1 MLHQICSSE
10 FIDSHIEP
18 YIDPFRGCVTHSGQL
33 WDESCTVGTVAWHF
47 VESSSAWWLQGELFI
62 IDVSQSVDLD
72 HPRALDFLRE
82 DIQHINAFFRRAGV
96 ATLTMRE
103 LFDFVVDT
111 KITAGNIDVAL
122 LGLMNLAAR

>member
-1 MLHQICSSE
+1 M
-10 FIDSHIEP
+10 P
-18 YIDPFRGCVTHSGQL
+18 
-33 WDESCTVGTVAWHF
+33 WCT
-47 VESSSAWWLQGELFI
+47 LQGELYI

-103 LFDFVVDT
+103 LFDFVVDADV
-111 KITAGNIDVAL
+111 TADNIDVAL
-122 LGLMNLAAR
+122 QNLMNLAAR

>member
-1 MLHQICSSE
+1 MGPSVGREAQSWQWHNVICL
-10 FIDSHIEP
+10 FP
-18 YIDPFRGCVTHSGQL
+18 
-33 WDESCTVGTVAWHF
+33 CTSRWNERLPPLGAT
-47 VESSSAWWLQGELFI
+47 QGELYI

-103 LFDFVVDT
+103 LYDFVVEPNV
-111 KITAGNIDVAL
+111 TADNIDVAL
-122 LGLMNLAAR
+122 QRLMTIAAR